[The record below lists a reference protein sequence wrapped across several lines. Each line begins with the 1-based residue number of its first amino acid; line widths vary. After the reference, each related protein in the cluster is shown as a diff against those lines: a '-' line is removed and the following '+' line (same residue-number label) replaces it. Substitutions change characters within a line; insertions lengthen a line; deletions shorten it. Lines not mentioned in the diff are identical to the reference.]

1 MYRLYFVYPASDIP
15 IMPNFFEPEGF
26 LKYYNWLKE
35 LLAGDI
41 LGSGVGMAD
50 LAETQP
56 IFGNT
61 YNALMYFD
69 FTDRISAF
77 DSIDKHGFVDVLDK
91 MLEFTDTPPVM
102 QGVFMMDQ
110 YVKGE
115 K

>member
-91 MLEFTDTPPVM
+91 MLECTDTPPVL